1 MILRRSPKRIAAGAG
16 SVVGKEVSMTHS
28 VANPVKKRILVA
40 DDDPGMRLAL
50 AIRLRANNY
59 EVTCAGDGLSVV
71 DEARRHTPDL
81 ILLDLGMPGGD
92 GFTVM
97 NMLQSEEPEASIPVI
112 VLSGRNRATH
122 QGLAL
127 DAGASIFLQ
136 KPADTEQLL
145 SAIAQVLQTATET
158 RDAGRGYL
166 PSATIVGR

>member
-1 MILRRSPKRIAAGAG
+1 
-16 SVVGKEVSMTHS
+16 MT
-28 VANPVKKRILVA
+28 NGPKKRILVA

-59 EVTCAGDGLSVV
+59 EVICAGDGMSVV

-97 NMLQSEEPEASIPVI
+97 RMLQADEPEASIPVI

-122 QGLAL
+122 LDLAL
-127 DAGASIFLQ
+127 DAGAALFLQ
-136 KPADTEQLL
+136 KPADTDQLL
-145 SAIAQVLQTATET
+145 EAIERTLYSASLLQA
-158 RDAGRGYL
+158 
-166 PSATIVGR
+166 